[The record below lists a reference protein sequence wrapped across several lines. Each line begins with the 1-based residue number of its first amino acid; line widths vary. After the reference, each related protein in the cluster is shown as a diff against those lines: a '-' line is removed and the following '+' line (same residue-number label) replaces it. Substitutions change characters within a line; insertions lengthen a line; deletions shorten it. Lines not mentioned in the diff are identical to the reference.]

1 LSRIATPLRFI
12 ATAYAERWA
21 HVEKNEYSGK
31 ERMKGKMLYP
41 QRSDTHQL
49 EELSERFFANSLPRN
64 WHHEKPGG
72 DYGVDIKV
80 DIFEDNNATGLE
92 LLVQLKSSH
101 DANELDF
108 ETINLKTATYNYLW
122 DKVQVV
128 MLVKFVEVENEAY
141 WLLLSDVP
149 EPKQN
154 QDSFTIRVPK
164 PNRLSS
170 IDWQRIQNYVR
181 DVTNGK
187 IATRRRN
194 RFGEY

>member
-1 LSRIATPLRFI
+1 M
-12 ATAYAERWA
+12 
-21 HVEKNEYSGK
+21 N
-31 ERMKGKMLYP
+31 GKMLYP

-49 EELSERFFANSLPRN
+49 EELSERFFANRLPRN
-64 WHHEKPGG
+64 WRYEKPGG

-80 DIFEDNNATGLE
+80 DIFEDSNATGLE

-108 ETINLKTATYNYLW
+108 ETINLRTTTYNYLW

-128 MLVKFVEVENEAY
+128 MLVKFVEVEKEAY

-149 EPKQN
+149 EPNQN
-154 QDSFTIRVPK
+154 QSSFTIRVPK
-164 PNRLSS
+164 QNRLSS
-170 IDWQRIQNYVR
+170 IDWQRIQRYVR
-181 DVTNGK
+181 DVTDGK

-194 RFGEY
+194 RVGEH